1 MLDKSPVITIGL
13 PVYNGENHIEE
24 AILSVLAQTNTNF
37 KLNISDNCSTD
48 DTKKIVDKYLNKD
61 SRISYFRQSENVGGL
76 KNWLSLTQNI
86 STPYFMWF
94 AHDDTM
100 ESRFLET
107 CIQALDTRPDIDM
120 AFTVIRNIDING
132 KSIREYP
139 EFHKLPFNSNLLS
152 LIKYIFSAEY
162 DGKANAIYSIYRSNV
177 IYKAF
182 QEDRHQLESHF
193 GDICFLFSILAS
205 GKNAYIAQE
214 ILFNKRAFQEP
225 NQIGHKLQVPKSYF
239 DRSPSPPVFYS
250 QKQHFNDAIRKNNRS
265 CLLSIAFE
273 IRYLYLLTPI
283 LNRRVRHH
291 LNLSISRIALKLK
304 IIRDGTMRLL
314 LPVGHKIP
322 GLRKLY
328 RYFLKK

>member
-1 MLDKSPVITIGL
+1 MQTNSPIITIGL

-24 AILSVLAQTNTNF
+24 AIQSVLSQTNTDF
-37 KLNISDNCSTD
+37 KLIISDNCSTD
-48 DTKKIVDKYLNKD
+48 NTEVIAKKFLNKD
-61 SRISYFRQSENVGGL
+61 CRISYYRQSENVGGL
-76 KNWLSLTQNI
+76 KNMLFLTQNI

-100 ESRFLET
+100 EPRFLET
-107 CIQALDTRPDIDM
+107 CIKALDTRPEIDM
-120 AFTVIRNIDING
+120 AFTAIRNIDING
-132 KSIREYP
+132 ESIREYP
-139 EFHKLPFNSNLLS
+139 EFHKLPFNSNLLT

-162 DGKANAIYSIYRSNV
+162 DGKANVIYSIYRSN
-177 IYKAF
+177 IIFKAF
-182 QEDRHQLESHF
+182 QEDRHQLESPF

-225 NQIGHKLQVPKSYF
+225 NQIGHKLLVPKSYF

-250 QKQHFNDAIRKNNRS
+250 QKKHFNNAIRKYNRS
-265 CLLSIAFE
+265 CILSIAFE

-283 LNRRVRHH
+283 LNRRLRHH
-291 LNLSISRIALKLK
+291 LNLSISRIALQIKK
-304 IIRDGTMRLL
+304 IRDQAMQLL
-314 LPVGHKIP
+314 LHVGHKVP

-328 RYFLKK
+328 RYILKK